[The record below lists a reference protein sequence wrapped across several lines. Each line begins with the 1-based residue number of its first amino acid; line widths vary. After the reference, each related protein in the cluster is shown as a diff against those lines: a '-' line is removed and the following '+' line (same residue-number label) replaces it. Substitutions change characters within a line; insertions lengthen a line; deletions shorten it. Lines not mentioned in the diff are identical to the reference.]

1 MAHGPE
7 IPGGALERYREYLR
21 LLARLQL
28 DPRLQSKLGP
38 SDVVQEALLKAHAKM
53 DQFRGTTEAEMAAWL
68 RRVLVNTLAEATR
81 RYGAGLRDVGR
92 ERSLE
97 AAVEE
102 SSARLERW
110 LEADQSSPAERAERQ
125 EQLLRLA
132 DALARLPE
140 DQRRAVELHHLQ
152 GYAVAEL
159 GRLLGRSDGAV
170 GALLFRGLKKLRQ
183 LLAEPERGGP

>member
-1 MAHGPE
+1 MARGPE
-7 IPGGALERYREYLR
+7 APGGALARYREYLR

-28 DPRLQSKLGP
+28 GPRLQGKLDP
-38 SDVVQEALLKAHAKM
+38 SDVVQEALLKAHAKI
-53 DQFRGTTEAEMAAWL
+53 DQFRGSTEAEMAAWL
-68 RRVLVNTLAEATR
+68 RQVLVNTLAEAAR
-81 RYGAGLRDVGR
+81 RYGAGRRDVGR

-132 DALARLPE
+132 GALARLPE

-183 LLAEPERGGP
+183 LLAEPEPGGP